1 MIQTSDEKIYE
12 ASYIV
17 GSYHQ
22 KLTLKYVFVI
32 FKRQLTNIVLIFRTL
47 MRFFTRGVPRSETL
61 LPSSKIPDLDGT
73 ASVKTDSIH
82 SRASGLKVLCLTFT
96 YSLNSSTEED

>member
-47 MRFFTRGVPRSETL
+47 MRFFT
-61 LPSSKIPDLDGT
+61 
-73 ASVKTDSIH
+73 
-82 SRASGLKVLCLTFT
+82 
-96 YSLNSSTEED
+96 